1 MWDWE
6 KLCEEGVDAK
16 FCVVELD
23 ENWRKTEK
31 RPKELKNMSANCR

>member
-6 KLCEEGVDAK
+6 KLCEEVVDAK

-23 ENWRKTEK
+23 ENWRKTEN
-31 RPKELKNMSANCR
+31 RLKELNKMSANCR